1 MTNRLI
7 LRASFSV
14 LLLIACSAPNE
25 VSGGFARPYQE
36 RQTTPLDLNRTDV
49 PWQAARTVDPD
60 NVRSL

>member
-7 LRASFSV
+7 LRISVSV
-14 LLLIACSAPNE
+14 LMLIACSAPND
-25 VSGGFARPYQE
+25 VSGGFSRPYQE
-36 RQTTPLDLNRTDV
+36 RQTAPLDLNRTDV